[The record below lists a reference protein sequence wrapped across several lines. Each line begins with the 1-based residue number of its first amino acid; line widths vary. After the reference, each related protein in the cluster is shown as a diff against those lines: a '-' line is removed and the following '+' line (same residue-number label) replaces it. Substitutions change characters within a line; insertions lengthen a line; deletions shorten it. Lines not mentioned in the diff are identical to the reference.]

1 MFLTTEIIKVHP
13 SKKINISDLIIPQ
26 GIVLADEGFN
36 QPSEIS
42 CLIGSEH
49 FFDIFGTKQ
58 IRVPNSNF
66 RLIDS
71 KFGYVVTGSY
81 IDEPCYFKHCFLSKG
96 WNNLDKTLRSFWET
110 ENLSEEQPIISDELS
125 YCEKHFEKTHF
136 RKPCGRYSVS
146 LPFKENVQENVNLG
160 DSRSI
165 ASKRLDQQWRRLD
178 RDPKLNNLYT
188 KFIEEYLSLDHMEEI
203 TNIDDIAS
211 EEGFFLP
218 HHGVLRAGTALVP

>member
-1 MFLTTEIIKVHP
+1 LV
-13 SKKINISDLIIPQ
+13 IPQ

-96 WNNLDKTLRSFWET
+96 WNTLDKTLRSFWET

-125 YCEKHFEKTHF
+125 YCEKHFERRHF

-146 LPFKENVQENVNLG
+146 LYH
-160 DSRSI
+160 SRKISRKMLI
-165 ASKRLDQQWRRLD
+165 
-178 RDPKLNNLYT
+178 
-188 KFIEEYLSLDHMEEI
+188 
-203 TNIDDIAS
+203 
-211 EEGFFLP
+211 
-218 HHGVLRAGTALVP
+218 